1 MKPVQTFTSRTV
13 ILPLSNIDTDQ
24 IIPARFL
31 TTTTRE
37 GLGSSLFA
45 DWRYESHGAPKS
57 DFILNRPEAQ
67 GCRILVAGHNFGCGS
82 SREHAPWALL
92 DYGFQAVISTEIADI
107 FRNNSLKNGFLPIV
121 VDEATSDWL
130 LANPGVEVTVNVE
143 DTTLA
148 LPNGTRVK
156 FPLEAFS
163 RYCLLNGVDELGFLL
178 DRRPQIEAYERQR
191 QI

>member
-1 MKPVQTFTSRTV
+1 MKAVATLRSRTV
-13 ILPLSNIDTDQ
+13 VLPASNIDTDQ

-45 DWRYESHGAPKS
+45 DWRYDAQGTPRPE
-57 DFILNRPEAQ
+57 FVLNRPEAQ
-67 GCRILVAGHNFGCGS
+67 GCTILVAGHNFGCGS

-92 DYGFQAVISTEIADI
+92 DYGFQAVVSTEIADI
-107 FRNNSLKNGFLPIV
+107 FRNNSLKNGFLPVV
-121 VDEATSDWL
+121 VDEATSQWL
-130 LANPGVEVTVNVE
+130 IANPGAQVAIDVASS
-143 DTTLA
+143 TLT
-148 LPNGTRVK
+148 LPTGVSVQ

-178 DRRPQIEAYERQR
+178 ERGGAIEAYEQR
-191 QI
+191 RHL